1 MLHESA
7 KTHATFD
14 AERVVAYGGPGPIMR
29 SAWENRRPSTSP
41 PHTKID
47 AARALAWGGL
57 DAPADW
63 ARVRR
68 RFRDGH
74 TETWWAADAR
84 LRSWQN
90 DPTGRAGTRRHG

>member
-1 MLHESA
+1 M
-7 KTHATFD
+7 
-14 AERVVAYGGPGPIMR
+14 VAYGGPGPVMR
-29 SAWENRRPSTSP
+29 LAWENRRPSTSP

-63 ARVRR
+63 TRVRR